1 MSGELTKTVQ
11 SVGLHRFCISVFFI
25 IFAAMNESKR
35 LPRVLVVNKFYYRR
49 GGDCVYTLNLEH
61 MLRSA
66 GHEVAVFAMRYP
78 LNESADWEDY
88 FPTEVSF
95 SGSLTQKLRAV
106 RRMLGSDDVAS
117 CFTALLNDF
126 RPEIVHLNNIHSYLS
141 PALASIAHALSL
153 IHISEPTR
161 RS

>member
-1 MSGELTKTVQ
+1 
-11 SVGLHRFCISVFFI
+11 
-25 IFAAMNESKR
+25 MNESKR
-35 LPRVLVVNKFYYRR
+35 PPRVLVANKFYYRR

-66 GHEVAVFAMRYP
+66 GHEVAVLAMRHP

-106 RRMLGSDDVAS
+106 RRMLGPTMWQAV
-117 CFTALLNDF
+117 
-126 RPEIVHLNNIHSYLS
+126 S
-141 PALASIAHALSL
+141 PRCSMIFGL
-153 IHISEPTR
+153 R
-161 RS
+161 